1 MQKEKA
7 NLQNELTDFEERI
20 EAMTSH
26 LKNVRQ
32 EFSFTQVNRYLQQ
45 IRVTRQTCNLST
57 FLPLASLCFAR
68 FVRDL
73 PGLYSRTSTGNR
85 S

>member
-1 MQKEKA
+1 MQKEKV

-32 EFSFTQVNRYLQQ
+32 EFSFTQVNHYL
-45 IRVTRQTCNLST
+45 
-57 FLPLASLCFAR
+57 
-68 FVRDL
+68 
-73 PGLYSRTSTGNR
+73 
-85 S
+85 